1 MACCNTPI
9 EATEAPTRTLTC
21 TQAPF
26 GTLAYPSLGAI
37 TDATTGAITQATT
50 RLSVTM
56 RWFSYH
62 DGFTDLN
69 LLNNDIII

>member
-1 MACCNTPI
+1 M
-9 EATEAPTRTLTC
+9 L

-26 GTLAYPSLGAI
+26 GTLAYPSFGAI

-62 DGFTDLN
+62 DGFIDLN